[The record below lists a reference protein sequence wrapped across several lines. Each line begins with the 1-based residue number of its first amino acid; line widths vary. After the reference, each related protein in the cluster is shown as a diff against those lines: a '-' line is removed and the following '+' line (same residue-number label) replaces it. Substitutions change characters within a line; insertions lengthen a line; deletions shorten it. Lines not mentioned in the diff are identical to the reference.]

1 VNVLA
6 AFGFD
11 VSAPVLVLAF
21 VYIAVIGVAVTAA
34 GLFLA
39 FRLLRAF

>member
-1 VNVLA
+1 MLA

-21 VYIAVIGVAVTAA
+21 VYIAAIGVAVTSA
-34 GLFLA
+34 GLYLA
-39 FRLLRAF
+39 YRLLRAF

>member
-1 VNVLA
+1 VSILA

-21 VYIAVIGVAVTAA
+21 VGLAVIGIAVTSA
-34 GLFLA
+34 GLYLVY
-39 FRLLRAF
+39 RLLRAF

>member
-1 VNVLA
+1 MNILA

-21 VYIAVIGVAVTAA
+21 VYLALIGVAVTSA
-34 GLFLA
+34 GLYLA
-39 FRLLRAF
+39 YRLLRAF

>member
-1 VNVLA
+1 MLA

-21 VYIAVIGVAVTAA
+21 VYIGVFAVAVTSA
-34 GLFLA
+34 GLYLA
-39 FRLLRAF
+39 YRLLRAF

>member
-1 VNVLA
+1 MSILA

-21 VYIAVIGVAVTAA
+21 VGLAVIGIAVTSA
-34 GLFLA
+34 GLYLVY
-39 FRLLRAF
+39 RLLRAF

>member
-1 VNVLA
+1 MLA

-21 VYIAVIGVAVTAA
+21 VYIAVIGLAVTAV
-34 GLFLA
+34 GLYLA
-39 FRLLRAF
+39 YRLLRAF